1 MMNKLCLV
9 LALTSCAAGLD
20 SGPDS
25 TTTPVVHEPTV
36 LAGGY
41 LNDEPTFARVT
52 TLLAGIEWEAVCSLG
67 CTLYVQ
73 QSRAEEARERLRGEQ
88 SRAAAANVHLWA
100 ENAKP

>member
-1 MMNKLCLV
+1 MFNKLCFI

-25 TTTPVVHEPTV
+25 TAPVAHEPTV

-41 LNDEPTFARVT
+41 LNDEPTFARVQT
-52 TLLAGIEWEAVCSLG
+52 VLAGIQWEAVCSLG

-73 QSRAEEARERLRGEQ
+73 ESRAEEARERLR
-88 SRAAAANVHLWA
+88 AAHAAPENKYLWP
-100 ENAKP
+100 ENAQP